1 VEYVAD
7 VSKLAPA
14 RLFERPVGAASPG
27 LLESD
32 AYLLK
37 LSKIVG
43 QLSPA
48 EKVGGAGDGE
58 VFDTEVN
65 PENRSVLGG
74 VSLGIVLVSA
84 KPDI

>member
-1 VEYVAD
+1 
-7 VSKLAPA
+7 
-14 RLFERPVGAASPG
+14 
-27 LLESD
+27 
-32 AYLLK
+32 
-37 LSKIVG
+37 VG